1 MPFEAALAISALALM
16 QPQKAARI
24 RICANCCWLFLDESR
39 NRSRIWCDM
48 AVCGNRQKARRHYR
62 RRAETEVANG

>member
-1 MPFEAALAISALALM
+1 MPFEAALAVSALALL

-24 RICANCCWLFLDESR
+24 RICANCSWLFLDESR

-48 AVCGNRQKARRHYR
+48 AVCGNRQKARRHYQR
-62 RRAETEVANG
+62 RSEREVAHG